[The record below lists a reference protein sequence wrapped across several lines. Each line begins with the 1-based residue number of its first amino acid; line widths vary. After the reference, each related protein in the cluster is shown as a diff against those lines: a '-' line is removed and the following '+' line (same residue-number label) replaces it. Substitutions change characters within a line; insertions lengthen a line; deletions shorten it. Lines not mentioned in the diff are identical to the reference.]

1 MCRLSLA
8 QLNLHMCEDGDVRL
22 LCRDESMPRDREEA
36 ERTFGDGDF
45 DDDEE
50 SASH

>member
-1 MCRLSLA
+1 MYRLSLA
-8 QLNLHMCEDGDVRL
+8 QLNLHKCEHGDVRL

-36 ERTFGDGDF
+36 RRTFGDGDF
-45 DDDEE
+45 DDEE